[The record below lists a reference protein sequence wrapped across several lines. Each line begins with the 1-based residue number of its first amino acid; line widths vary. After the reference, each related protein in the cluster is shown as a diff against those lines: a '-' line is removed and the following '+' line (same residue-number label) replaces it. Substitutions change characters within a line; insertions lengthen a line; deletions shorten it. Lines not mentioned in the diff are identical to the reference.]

1 MLQYFLCIT
10 LYRMTRLARM
20 LRSKLKK
27 KNRDELG
34 NRSSNVTRKTEC
46 LAFENGRNT
55 KNHNRRKTETMVG

>member
-1 MLQYFLCIT
+1 
-10 LYRMTRLARM
+10 M